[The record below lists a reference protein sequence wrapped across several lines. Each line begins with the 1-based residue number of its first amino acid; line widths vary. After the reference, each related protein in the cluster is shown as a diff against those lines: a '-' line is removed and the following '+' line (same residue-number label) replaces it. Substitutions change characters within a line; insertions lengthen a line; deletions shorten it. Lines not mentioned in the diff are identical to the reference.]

1 MKING
6 ATIENMAIGNTT
18 FTDSYEFIKALKRSR
33 DMLADVYINSYLV
46 ATTGVVFS
54 SENNWLIANT
64 SFRFALSKPVLS
76 GSLMVRVY
84 QAGHKDVITMSSMTL
99 VKEYIETGDQD
110 MSLRFT
116 VMSETPYNS
125 RKIPNV
131 KSKIEWLRT
140 SLLQPVSLED
150 LPTDDT
156 VSVDDG
162 DTDEPLPIPPDD
174 TEPTLDPTHVV
185 FVTVDYYDE
194 AITGLWKHDP
204 ESDQYVR
211 FRKSDTLECNA
222 GSTYV
227 IRAGLSDSSRELYVE
242 PVEGIVTECNPIV
255 DEDIDQDYWNGASSL
270 YQIQFTADMDTT
282 IIISSREM

>member
-64 SFRFALSKPVLS
+64 SFRFALNKPVLS

-84 QAGHKDVITMSSMTL
+84 QAGHKDVVTMSSMTL

-131 KSKIEWLRT
+131 KSKIEWLRS

-174 TEPTLDPTHVV
+174 IEPTLDPTHVV
-185 FVTVDYYDE
+185 FVTIDFFDE
-194 AITGLWKHDP
+194 NITGLWRLDA
-204 ESDQYVR
+204 ESEQYVP
-211 FRKSDTLECNA
+211 FKQSDTIECNA

-227 IRAGLSDSSRELYVE
+227 IRAGLSDSNRELYVE

>member
-33 DMLADVYINSYLV
+33 DMLADVYIDSYLV

-64 SFRFALSKPVLS
+64 SFRFALNKPVLS

-156 VSVDDG
+156 VLVDDG
-162 DTDEPLPIPPDD
+162 DDTHSSSDD
-174 TEPTLDPTHVV
+174 LDPTHVV
-185 FVTVDYYDE
+185 FVTFDFSDE
-194 AITGLWKHDP
+194 AITGLWRLDS
-204 ESDQYVR
+204 ESEQYQG
-211 FRKSDTLECNA
+211 FKQGDSLECVA
-222 GSTYV
+222 GNTYV
-227 IRAGLSDSSRELYVE
+227 IRAGMSDSSRELYVE
-242 PVEGIVTECNPIV
+242 PAEGVVTECNPIV
-255 DEDIDQDYWNGASSL
+255 DEDIDQGDWNGAISL
-270 YQIQFTADMDTT
+270 YQIQFTAEMDTT
-282 IIISSREM
+282 IIISSKNVGEI

>member
-33 DMLADVYINSYLV
+33 DMVADVYIDSYLV

-64 SFRFALSKPVLS
+64 SFRFALNKPVLTN
-76 GSLMVRVY
+76 SLMVRVY

-99 VKEYIETGDQD
+99 VKEYIEVGDQD

-131 KSKIEWLRT
+131 KSKIEWLRS
-140 SLLQPVSLED
+140 SLLRPVSLED
-150 LPTDDT
+150 LSTDDT
-156 VSVDDG
+156 VSVDD
-162 DTDEPLPIPPDD
+162 THSSSDD
-174 TEPTLDPTHVV
+174 LDPAHVV
-185 FVTVDYYDE
+185 SVTVDFSDE
-194 AITGLWKHDP
+194 TITGLWRIDA
-204 ESDQYVR
+204 ETGQYQAFKQGDR
-211 FRKSDTLECNA
+211 LECVA

-227 IRAGLSDSSRELYVE
+227 IRAGESDSSRELYVE
-242 PVEGIVTECNPIV
+242 SAEGIVTECNPIV

-270 YQIQFTADMDTT
+270 YQIQFTTDMDTT
-282 IIISSREM
+282 IIISSRDVGEI

>member
-18 FTDSYEFIKALKRSR
+18 LTDSYEFIKALKRSR
-33 DMLADVYINSYLV
+33 DMLADVYIDSHLV

-64 SFRFALSKPVLS
+64 SFRFALNKPVLTN
-76 GSLMVRVY
+76 SLMVRVY

-99 VKEYIETGDQD
+99 VKEYIEVGDQD

-131 KSKIEWLRT
+131 KSKIEWLRS

-162 DTDEPLPIPPDD
+162 DFHSPD
-174 TEPTLDPTHVV
+174 LDPSHVV
-185 FVTVDYYDE
+185 FVTVDYSDD
-194 AITGLWKHDP
+194 AITGLWKPDS
-204 ESDQYVR
+204 ESGQYV
-211 FRKSDTLECNA
+211 SLQQGDNLECNA
-222 GSTYV
+222 GDTYV
-227 IRAGLSDSSRELYVE
+227 IRVGLAGSNRELYVE
-242 PVEGIVTECNPIV
+242 PAEGVVTECNPIV
-255 DEDIDQDYWNGASSL
+255 DEDIDQDDWNGASSL
-270 YQIQFTADMDTT
+270 YQIEFTADMDTT
-282 IIISSREM
+282 IIINSTEMM